1 MAGGTLRGITIEI
14 GGNVSEL
21 SDELGKLGA
30 RSRETG
36 RELAEIERALKFN
49 PDNVVLLAQK
59 EKYAS
64 EQAATLRQRLDAVGS
79 ALASGQVERGS
90 KAYDRLQREVV
101 TAAQKE
107 KYASEQAATLRQR
120 LDAVGSALAS
130 GQVERGSKAY
140 DRLQREVVTATD
152 KLEKMRAKASEARSA
167 LDRLESGAQ
176 GAAAGVSRLGDTL
189 ADASRWSE
197 DFKQAYQGALMSLG
211 EDALDAAKDVVSA
224 VYEQAAAYDSAA
236 SRIEAAVGGAAEQG
250 EVLARVGRSL
260 YSDGWGESMDR
271 VTESVIRAREVL
283 GDLSEEDLSTVTRAA
298 MTLESVF
305 GSDVSESLRGV
316 DVLMTKFGLSA
327 QESADLMVAG
337 AQRGLDYTDEL
348 GDNLAEY
355 GGRWAEAGVSA
366 TKYFSL
372 LQAGVDAGMVAGA
385 QRGLDYTDELGDN
398 LAEYGGRWAE
408 AGVSATK
415 YFSLLQAGVD
425 AGAYSLD
432 KVGDY
437 LNEFLTSLSDG
448 RMEKSIGS
456 FSEATQAVW
465 ESYRAGGST
474 ALDVLDAVIGE
485 LGSCTSETERRMEK
499 SIGSFSEATQ
509 AVWESYRAG
518 GSTAL
523 DVLDAVIGEL
533 GSCTS
538 ETERLTL
545 SSELWSSLGEDNAMG
560 VILAM
565 ADVADSYG
573 DAAGAAEQAASSM
586 EQSFTQRAQ
595 ALKRK
600 AMEALTPVANVGL
613 GIVSGL
619 IDAVD
624 PVLDAFSKLD
634 DGTQKAILGAASL
647 AAGMP
652 KVVSAYREFRA
663 AAEAAKVAQTGLNMA
678 VKANAFFAVL
688 TGVILLVEA
697 VGDYAA
703 SLGEAEERQRE
714 AERAMTDLED
724 ASRSVSEA
732 LGSLDGS
739 SLGDV
744 SDVAE
749 GASESM
755 RSAADGA
762 DGLGESLRSAG
773 SDASAL
779 ASGIADSLSASRDEI
794 TSTAEGLRGM
804 SERMAEVGASTA
816 QVRACAAT
824 IAELR
829 DTEGLSEAQQARL
842 NEAVRRFNELTG
854 SSITVVDSHNGKL
867 SETPAKI
874 DAICDAYAREAQV
887 AAITNEL
894 TRLYDDQARQMGE
907 LETASKALGDAY
919 LLMWDQMYTP
929 EVVDEFLSIMGM
941 TREEASSMVVD
952 LSSGAETLSG
962 RFAELYEQTGYASDG
977 MHLVNLQA
985 SDAGAA
991 VDSAREA
998 VGNYSTAL
1006 SATNESIDGCTQR
1019 LHEVVEG
1026 SGESTESL
1034 DELAESTRG
1043 TSEAA
1048 GEAGESL
1055 EGLNDG
1061 LEGALKGCRGL
1072 LEGAGDLSGALSDA
1086 SKTAEGAAL
1095 SIERVFDSADR
1106 EGADISAMAREVNA
1120 ALKDAGVTTDDLSD
1134 SFVLLAYQTGVTGDE
1149 LVQMASDWQ
1158 VATDAQRQ
1166 AEEAAKEA
1174 ADAQEK
1180 AAQKAR
1186 DALSSIT
1193 EEAPQV
1199 AQALESA
1206 GYSADGFIAA
1216 LERSGSSVDEFRSR
1230 WEGLADAAN
1239 PLASIEQETG
1249 VYTWQMA
1256 ENLQANIDAVSQW
1269 GTDITELYSRCTN
1282 EQELAFAQY
1291 VESMGAD
1298 NAEFLQY
1305 LLYDADVSF
1314 PELAA
1319 KYAEAQQAQADA
1331 AVAVTQA
1338 GAEAAERTGVEA
1350 MEAGAESLAQAAGN
1364 GAEGATDALAQGIE
1378 GGAPKAASSASV
1390 LGEETME
1397 ALMGLPE
1404 EMRSRGEAAGGFLAI
1419 GIAQGSASIPAGVQA
1434 LVDLVT
1440 ESLTGLT
1447 TDMAALGEEAGSKLA
1462 ASIAEGASGVS
1473 ESAGSLFEAAG
1484 RALAAMPSDMAALG
1498 SASGS
1503 SLASALQGEAATVG
1517 TSAQSLM
1524 TAAARTLSGFPAAM
1538 GTVGREGGRAM
1549 ASGIGGCGSNVAYA
1563 CERLTANAAQA
1574 LSGFVPSMGA
1584 IGSAG
1589 GQTFAAEIQRQMG
1602 ASYSAAS
1609 SVANAALSG
1618 MASFNASAYWSG
1630 REMGGNFAAG
1640 VQSQTSAVASAAN
1653 SLASS
1658 AAAYLHHTT
1667 PDVGPLKDDDE
1678 WGGHMG
1684 ENIASGMLGS
1694 VPEVERAALEVARA
1708 MSGARSISDEPP
1720 FSPHA
1725 AAYGRGGAA
1734 RASGPAIVI
1743 QNMNINARDLR
1754 DVKTI
1759 EQFSARVLGRELSVL

>member
-49 PDNVVLLAQK
+49 PDNVVLL
-59 EKYAS
+59 
-64 EQAATLRQRLDAVGS
+64 
-79 ALASGQVERGS
+79 
-90 KAYDRLQREVV
+90 
-101 TAAQKE
+101 AQKE

-366 TKYFSL
+366 T
-372 LQAGVDAGMVAGA
+372 
-385 QRGLDYTDELGDN
+385 N
-398 LAEYGGRWAE
+398 
-408 AGVSATK
+408 

-448 RMEKSIGS
+448 
-456 FSEATQAVW
+456 
-465 ESYRAGGST
+465 
-474 ALDVLDAVIGE
+474 
-485 LGSCTSETERRMEK
+485 RMEK

-1419 GIAQGSASIPAGVQA
+1419 GIAQGSASIPAGVQS

-1484 RALAAMPSDMAALG
+1484 RGLAAMPSDMAALG